1 MLTID
6 GKTEMALRLYD
17 NPAYGST
24 YGKGLYRRAI
34 YNGSIDV
41 KEPHVKYVVDLYN
54 FEDWSNQARTAAQM
68 EVVQSVPKS
77 NDMLY
82 SWINRYDTLTKT
94 KKAVTG
100 VCTLDLQ
107 NLDAIV
113 LVGDDEVG
121 VVERWDFTAKP
132 CKQARA
138 GVKAP
143 KLLGTNAD
151 LQSW

>member
-34 YNGSIDV
+34 YNGSFDV
-41 KEPHVKYVVDLYN
+41 KEPLVKYVVDLYN
-54 FEDWSNQARTAAQM
+54 FEDWSNQARTTAQM
-68 EVVQSVPKS
+68 EVIQSVPKS
-77 NDMLY
+77 SDMLY
-82 SWINRYDTLTKT
+82 SWINRYDLQTKT
-94 KKAVTG
+94 KTAVTG
-100 VCTLDLQ
+100 VCTLDLKY
-107 NLDAIV
+107 LDAIV
-113 LVGDDEVG
+113 LVGDEEIG

-132 CKQARA
+132 CKR
-138 GVKAP
+138 GVKGP

-151 LQSW
+151 LQNW